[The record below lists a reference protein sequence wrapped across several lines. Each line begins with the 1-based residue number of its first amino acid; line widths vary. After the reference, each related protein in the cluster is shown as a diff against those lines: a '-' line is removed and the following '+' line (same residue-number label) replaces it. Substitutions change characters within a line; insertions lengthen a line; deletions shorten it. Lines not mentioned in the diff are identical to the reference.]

1 MGGQSLLTL
10 QSQQQRF
17 VLHRRATPQ
26 VRLLALEVRVLDYC
40 WLMHH
45 PVCIFV
51 VACIKILVEF
61 QHDLQVRVIEVLL
74 LYKRILYQIL
84 MMPWLPK
91 LCSRWSERAS

>member
-1 MGGQSLLTL
+1 MGRQPLLAL

-17 VLHRRATPQ
+17 VLHCRVTPQ

-40 WLMHH
+40 WLVYH
-45 PVCIFV
+45 PICVLV
-51 VACIKILVEF
+51 VAGIEILVKF

-84 MMPWLPK
+84 MRPLLPK
-91 LCSRWSERAS
+91 